1 MKNVLVGSLLLS
13 AVAAGGFAADSS
25 VFSYTLG
32 SFEIHMLV
40 ESRGQGNPSILI
52 NPDKAVLD
60 RYLPGGNYESETN
73 VFLIRAADRTILVDT
88 GFGRAIMDSMKS
100 LGTDPS
106 QVDVILLTH
115 MHGDHI
121 GGLQRDGKALFPRA
135 RVYVATQERDFWV
148 KPGTP
153 AAAALAP
160 YEGRVETFLPGAVGT
175 VIRELIPGIK
185 AIAAFGHT
193 PGHTAFELESEGKK
207 FLVWGDLM
215 HVQGIQFP
223 VPDQSVS
230 YDTDPLAAAASRK
243 QILEYAVK
251 NNIPIGGMHL
261 VYPAVGTVSADG
273 RGYRFN
279 PAR

>member
-1 MKNVLVGSLLLS
+1 MKNILIGSLLLS
-13 AVAAGGFAADSS
+13 AAAAGGFAADNA

-40 ESRGQGNPSILI
+40 EARGTGNPSILV
-52 NPDKAVLD
+52 NPDKANLD
-60 RYLPGGNYESETN
+60 RYLSGGYESETN
-73 VFLIRAADRTILVDT
+73 AFLIRGAGRTILVDT

-100 LGTDPS
+100 LGADPS

-135 RVYVATQERDFWV
+135 KVYVAARERDFWV
-148 KPGTP
+148 KPGSA

-160 YEGRVETFLPGAVGT
+160 YDGRVETFLPGAVGS
-175 VIRELIPGIK
+175 VIRELIPGIR

-193 PGHTAFELESEGKK
+193 PGHTVFELESGGEK
-207 FLVWGDLM
+207 FLIWGDLM
-215 HVQGIQFP
+215 HVQSIQFP

-251 NNIPIGGMHL
+251 NKIPIGGMHL
-261 VYPAVGTVSADG
+261 VYPAVGTVSAEG
-273 RGYRFN
+273 SGYRFT